1 MKYVLI
7 TGASSGI
14 GECFARRF
22 AAMGYSLVLVA
33 RRIDR
38 LEALCKEL
46 TEKNPKIL
54 CKAIGADLGNMEE
67 CKRVMKEVANQHF
80 SFFINNAGFGD
91 CAYFLEGDIDRE
103 LSMID
108 LNVKALHY
116 FTKEMVKRMDAQKG
130 GHILNVG
137 SSAGLFPAG
146 PYMATYYATK
156 SYVVSFSRAVA
167 EELRSR
173 KSPVYLGVL
182 CPGPVETEFNQV
194 ANVKFALKGITVDQ
208 CVDYAL
214 RKMKAKKV
222 TIVPSFVLRL
232 GVFGGRF
239 LPTGILVR
247 IVARQQMKKIYEK
260 K

>member
-80 SFFINNAGFGD
+80 SIMHTVTEEFF
-91 CAYFLEGDIDRE
+91 
-103 LSMID
+103 
-108 LNVKALHY
+108 
-116 FTKEMVKRMDAQKG
+116 
-130 GHILNVG
+130 
-137 SSAGLFPAG
+137 
-146 PYMATYYATK
+146 
-156 SYVVSFSRAVA
+156 
-167 EELRSR
+167 
-173 KSPVYLGVL
+173 
-182 CPGPVETEFNQV
+182 
-194 ANVKFALKGITVDQ
+194 
-208 CVDYAL
+208 
-214 RKMKAKKV
+214 
-222 TIVPSFVLRL
+222 
-232 GVFGGRF
+232 
-239 LPTGILVR
+239 
-247 IVARQQMKKIYEK
+247 
-260 K
+260 